1 MTSYILKNNK
11 KSKDVL
17 LFEEKES
24 YSFTPKKTYK
34 WVKKVTILDTEM
46 LSKVWEN
53 KINKEYEKLL
63 KLIYSLKRE
72 YSDIIANGDAPIVQ
86 YSEKCDLNYLT
97 EVSKTIAYVPGKVYD
112 RRGYKTLLHKIRDD
126 AEFTSLY
133 HAKGSELAVVYR
145 LPLIFL
151 SHRFDILLLGMKQLS
166 SFLMKKR

>member
-46 LSKVWEN
+46 LRMVWEN

-63 KLIYSLKRE
+63 KLIYSLISEEDTTSGDVLIAYTEIDRIKKYLVSLKE
-72 YSDIIANGDAPIVQ
+72 KGLKKEII
-86 YSEKCDLNYLT
+86 EKYLKMLYILELELKKVHVMELT
-97 EVSKTIAYVPGKVYD
+97 EEIEMGKG
-112 RRGYKTLLHKIRDD
+112 R
-126 AEFTSLY
+126 
-133 HAKGSELAVVYR
+133 
-145 LPLIFL
+145 
-151 SHRFDILLLGMKQLS
+151 
-166 SFLMKKR
+166 

>member
-46 LSKVWEN
+46 LSMVWEN

-63 KLIYSLKRE
+63 KLIYSLISEEDTTSGDVLIAYTEIDRIKKYLVSLKE
-72 YSDIIANGDAPIVQ
+72 KGLKKEII
-86 YSEKCDLNYLT
+86 EKYLKKLYILELELKKVHVMELT
-97 EVSKTIAYVPGKVYD
+97 EEIEMGKG
-112 RRGYKTLLHKIRDD
+112 R
-126 AEFTSLY
+126 
-133 HAKGSELAVVYR
+133 
-145 LPLIFL
+145 
-151 SHRFDILLLGMKQLS
+151 
-166 SFLMKKR
+166 

>member
-24 YSFTPKKTYK
+24 YSFTPKKIYK

-63 KLIYSLKRE
+63 KLIYSLISEEDTTSGDVLIAYTEIDRIKKYLVSLKE
-72 YSDIIANGDAPIVQ
+72 KGLKKEII
-86 YSEKCDLNYLT
+86 EKYLKKLYILELELKKVHVMELT
-97 EVSKTIAYVPGKVYD
+97 EEIEMGKG
-112 RRGYKTLLHKIRDD
+112 R
-126 AEFTSLY
+126 
-133 HAKGSELAVVYR
+133 
-145 LPLIFL
+145 
-151 SHRFDILLLGMKQLS
+151 
-166 SFLMKKR
+166 